1 MLVEFGAL
9 SILRYQTFTTAIYQE
24 FELEF
29 SNATAAM
36 LSSVLLALCFL
47 LLWLELRMRG
57 RGRLVRTG
65 QGSAAGRTSPPGVRQ
80 VAAPGAAGD
89 AGAGRY
95 RYPLV
100 MLGYWLY
107 EGSSA
112 SFPLM
117 EIAST
122 LLSSLSLAF
131 GGPCSVACWRCP

>member
-65 QGSAAGRTSPPGVRQ
+65 QGSAAAERVRLGLGKWPLQ
-80 VAAPGAAGD
+80 ALLATLVLVGTGI
-89 AGAGRY
+89 
-95 RYPLV
+95 PLV

-112 SFPLM
+112 SF
-117 EIAST
+117 
-122 LLSSLSLAF
+122 
-131 GGPCSVACWRCP
+131 R